1 MNVDRNLNALASVL
15 LAKAIKDLYPNVTL
29 GESIVDENGFSYS
42 FAINVPIS
50 IKELPKILK
59 QMRKNIDRNYSIS
72 YESINQETTHKLF
85 ANEKYKLQII
95 KSLDVVPVVKFGD
108 EFVDIC
114 PKNEF
119 NKLSKIKAIEL
130 LNVSGVYWKADA
142 KNEQLSSIS
151 GVAFENESELKE
163 FQKNLTERKE
173 RDHRRLGNELQLFT
187 FDLMAGQ
194 GLPIWL
200 PKGTAIKYE
209 IDAYIHNLL
218 QRNGYMFVN
227 SPVLG
232 SKALYETSGHWTHYR
247 ENMFPALNVDG
258 DIHVLRPMTC
268 PHHLLIYQQKPR
280 SYRELPFRIAEHAIL
295 HRYESSGSLT
305 GLERVRSMQLIDTHI
320 ICTPAQIKSVV
331 ERCYKIINEASN
343 NFGVKIYSV
352 DLALHDKN
360 NYEKFFQNEAMW
372 INAEESLRKVL
383 NELKINFK
391 EAAGE
396 AAFYGPKIDLQVE
409 TALGRIITAY
419 TIQLDFLLPERFDLQ
434 YKDEK
439 GQIQRP
445 VLIHASV
452 IGTLERFLSIL
463 LEQNK
468 GVFPLW
474 LAPIQVAIIPVNP
487 LEHGIY
493 CEKITHELEQNL
505 IRVEF
510 DNSDER
516 LSKRIRDAQIQK
528 IPYQV
533 IIGNYEIKNDS
544 ISYRKYGEQNST
556 EIPFKEFIKLLR
568 EQIHQH
574 K

>member
-1 MNVDRNLNALASVL
+1 MEINQSLNALASIV
-15 LAKAIKDLYPNVTL
+15 LAKAMKDLYPQIIL
-29 GESIVDENGFSYS
+29 GESNVDENGFSYS
-42 FAINVPIS
+42 FASDTPIS
-50 IKELPKILK
+50 IKDLPKILK
-59 QMRKNIDRNYSIS
+59 QMRKNIDRNYLVKYALIDA
-72 YESINQETTHKLF
+72 TAATKLF
-85 ANEKYKLQII
+85 SKEKYKLAII
-95 KSLDVVPVVKFGD
+95 ASLPQVSVVKFGED
-108 EFVDIC
+108 FVDIC
-114 PKNEF
+114 PQMDIV
-119 NKLSKIKAIEL
+119 KLATIKAIKL
-130 LNVSGVYWKADA
+130 FNVSGVYWKNNA
-142 KNEQLSSIS
+142 KNEQLSSIT
-151 GVAFENESELKE
+151 GVAFTNESDLNSFEQSL
-163 FQKNLTERKE
+163 QERKE
-173 RDHRRLGNELQLFT
+173 RDHRKLGSELQLFT

-200 PKGTAIKYE
+200 PKGAAIKYE

-227 SPVLG
+227 SPILG

-247 ENMFPALNVDG
+247 ENMFPALDVDG

-268 PHHLLIYQQKPR
+268 PHHLLVYQQKPR

-320 ICTPAQIKSVV
+320 ICKPDQIKSVV

-352 DLALHDKN
+352 DLALHDQN
-360 NYEKFFQNEAMW
+360 NHEKFFKNESMW
-372 INAEESLRKVL
+372 TDAEANLRKVL
-383 NELKINFK
+383 NELNIKYK
-391 EAAGE
+391 EAVGE

-419 TIQLDFLLPERFDLQ
+419 TIQLDFLLPERFNLQ

-439 GQIQRP
+439 GLMQRP

-452 IGTLERFLSIL
+452 IGTLERFVSIL

-474 LAPIQVAIIPVNP
+474 LAPVQVVIIPINP

-510 DNSDER
+510 DNSDDR
-516 LSKRIRDAQIQK
+516 LAKRIRDAQIQK

-533 IIGNYEIKNDS
+533 IIGDNEIKNNS
-544 ISYRKYGEQNST
+544 VSYRKYGEQNST
-556 EIPFKEFIKLLR
+556 EVSFTAFVKLLQT
-568 EQIHQH
+568 QIVSHA
-574 K
+574 